1 MKKNK
6 TLIAAILAM
15 MMLTGC
21 GNTDSNADTV
31 PVIDQNSS
39 IASESEVEVELSLT
53 ESSDSLESTGNSSA
67 DSSGPDSKA
76 STTVT
81 TTTTAKKTTKATTTT
96 KKTTTTK
103 TTTKKATTT
112 KRQET
117 KQETQKPVTQPV
129 TQPVYTEPVTQ
140 PQVTEAPKPVT
151 KATEKPVV
159 TQAPEKKTSTQ
170 TSKVTE
176 KPKPAASTLT
186 EGDEPPP
193 GWHSDWVYK
202 PTKGLDV
209 TKSSVMEKYG
219 LTDAEYE
226 AYKDMVRGK
235 TTKKQRMI
243 VRQECIDFIM
253 SKYPRAKLDENGYC
267 FETED
272 GTPTC
277 DTLQAAYYGPCTFT
291 AHGETSMVTPT
302 YLLGG
307 ITQPYAVD
315 WFIRDCHDG
324 VLCSGIDNGV
334 YFNVQVVSYG
344 PDANLGTLND
354 SAVIGFSLPQIDGQ
368 PSYVNTFGKKVKATE
383 QVY

>member
-1 MKKNK
+1 MNRNILI
-6 TLIAAILAM
+6 TLFAISAV
-15 MMLTGC
+15 LTSC
-21 GNTDSNADTV
+21 GNIESNVDPIDTES
-31 PVIDQNSS
+31 SS
-39 IASESEVEVELSLT
+39 IAEVTT
-53 ESSDSLESTGNSSA
+53 EA
-67 DSSGPDSKA
+67 
-76 STTVT
+76 
-81 TTTTAKKTTKATTTT
+81 TTTTAAAITSVSDVTTTQITTTENEKKSTTTT
-96 KKTTTTK
+96 KVTKPKTTTSKKK
-103 TTTKKATTT
+103 TTTSKKKTTAAKKTTT
-112 KRQET
+112 SQST
-117 KQETQKPVTQPV
+117 QAPPETQA

-140 PQVTEAPKPVT
+140 LPVTESPKPDT

-159 TQAPEKKTSTQ
+159 TQAPEKKTSAE

-209 TKSSVMEKYG
+209 TKSSVMKKYG

-235 TTKKQRMI
+235 TTKQQRLI

-253 SKYPRAKLDENGYC
+253 SKYPTAVLDENGYC
-267 FETED
+267 FETEE

-277 DTLQAAYYGPCTFT
+277 DALKAQYYGNCEFG

-324 VLCSGIDNGV
+324 LIDLGIGSYKGV
-334 YFNVQVVSYG
+334 VFNVQVINYG
-344 PDANLGTLND
+344 TDVNLGIYND
-354 SAVIGFSLPQIDGQ
+354 SAVIGFTLGNISDAPLK
-368 PSYVNTFGKKVKATE
+368 YYNVFGKEVKATE